1 MRDVKPL
8 GQARPLPAR
17 ERRRPRAASRR
28 ADEAMALA
36 ESLRYDPADLDV
48 ESGEELRFRREG
60 VAESA
65 LRRLRQGEYAVRDE
79 IDLHG
84 MTQDEARAAL
94 AAFLSEAVLHRRRCV
109 RVIHGKGRG
118 SGQRGPVL
126 KSAVN
131 RWLRRHG
138 AVLRTRGPLMVAR
151 RLFAFSLLL
160 ATVPAFAE
168 PPRGSITIERIADI
182 KYPTNPAWSPD
193 GKKVAFLWD
202 AAGKQDL
209 FVVAS
214 GSQPTALTD
223 FAVDP
228 DLLQSDLGAFAW
240 ISERTFDNVIIA
252 VDPVLWFGAAFI
264 GAIVTTAF
272 SVGDRLQR
280 ETELLV

>member
-1 MRDVKPL
+1 MSRPCRVARDRAALYCKHRRQGARTGEAAIKDEERELFRAAMRDVKPL

-138 AVLRTRGPLMVAR
+138 AVRAFCSAR
-151 RLFAFSLLL
+151 RNDGGTGALYVLL
-160 ATVPAFAE
+160 
-168 PPRGSITIERIADI
+168 D
-182 KYPTNPAWSPD
+182 
-193 GKKVAFLWD
+193 
-202 AAGKQDL
+202 
-209 FVVAS
+209 
-214 GSQPTALTD
+214 
-223 FAVDP
+223 
-228 DLLQSDLGAFAW
+228 
-240 ISERTFDNVIIA
+240 
-252 VDPVLWFGAAFI
+252 
-264 GAIVTTAF
+264 
-272 SVGDRLQR
+272 
-280 ETELLV
+280 